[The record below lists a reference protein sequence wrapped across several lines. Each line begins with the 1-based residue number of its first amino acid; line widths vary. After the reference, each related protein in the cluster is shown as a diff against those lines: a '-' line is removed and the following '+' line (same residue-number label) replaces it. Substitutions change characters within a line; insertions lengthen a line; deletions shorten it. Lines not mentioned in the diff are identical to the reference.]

1 MNVKGQIN
9 MLIVINND
17 FGGKMAMMIM
27 MKEPVHLVPLADH
40 TWTGFSLACEAFSSK
55 TTN

>member
-40 TWTGFSLACEAFSSK
+40 TWTGFSLACETFCCK